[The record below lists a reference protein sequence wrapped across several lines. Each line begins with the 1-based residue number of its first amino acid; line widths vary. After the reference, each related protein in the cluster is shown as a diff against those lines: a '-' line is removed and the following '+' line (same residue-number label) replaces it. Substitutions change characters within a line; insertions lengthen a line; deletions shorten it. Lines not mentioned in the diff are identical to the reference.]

1 MAAAGWD
8 LTHLFANDQAFGSAF
23 SELAQR
29 VENAPRWEQAP
40 LSEGRA
46 LAAALSEYFGSLRAF
61 GRLSVYATA
70 SSDEDTRDGE
80 RWARKLKVQE
90 LGAKL
95 AAAWAWLAP
104 RVAQLRLERVEALLS
119 EEPALAEY
127 AFFLRDAVRHGPH
140 LLPEGQERI
149 LAEFSPVARAPYNL
163 YQLLTHADFPFPEI
177 TLTDGQKVRVDQ
189 TAYTRLRED
198 PNRGVREAAARA
210 FFATYRQ
217 FARTLACALDAHLHH
232 QATEARVRGFASSL
246 EAALFPNAVPEKVYH
261 RLLGEA
267 EKLLPLLFRLFAL
280 RRQVLGL
287 DQLEFFDLYVPWGED
302 TFGEVSLEHAAS
314 LLVESLAPL
323 GEEYLA
329 IVQNGLSGGWMD
341 PYPRPGK
348 RSGAYCTG
356 DAYDVHPY
364 VLMNFQGTLDSVS
377 TMAHEWGHAVHS
389 ALANR
394 AQPYPTAEYPI
405 FLAEIASTLNE
416 NLLFHHLLSEAAE
429 PSRKLFVLSH
439 FLEHIRGTFFRQS
452 QFADFELSVYRQ
464 VEAGEAL
471 TGESVTL
478 LYGETQRRWLGHD
491 EGAVRVDGDFAVEW
505 AYIPHFYYG
514 FYVYQYATSLA
525 ASTFFARQI
534 LAGEPKARERYLQL
548 LKAGGSA
555 YPYELLCR
563 AGVDLASP
571 EPYQELGV
579 FLSGLLDEAERLV
592 AKASENRVLQPA
604 VS

>member
-1 MAAAGWD
+1 MSEASWD
-8 LTHLFANDQAFGSAF
+8 LSHLFPDERSFWSAF
-23 SELAQR
+23 SDLDQR
-29 VENAPRWEQAP
+29 VAQGARWEKAS
-40 LSEGRA
+40 LSHSGEL
-46 LAAALSEYFGSLRAF
+46 LAAVSEYFGTLRAF
-61 GRLSVYATA
+61 GRLSVYAQA
-70 SSDEDTRDGE
+70 SSDEDTRDGP
-80 RWARKLKVQE
+80 RWARRLKVQE

-104 RVAQLRLERVEALLS
+104 RVAQLGLERVEASLS

-127 AFFLRDAVRHGPH
+127 GFFLRNAVRHGPH
-140 LLPEGQERI
+140 LLPEAAERV
-149 LAEFSPVARAPYNL
+149 LAELSPVARAPYNL

-177 TLTDGQKVRVDQ
+177 TLTDGQKVLVDQ
-189 TAYTRLRED
+189 TAYMSLREHRD
-198 PNRGVREAAARA
+198 RAVRERAARA
-210 FFATYRQ
+210 FFATYRK
-217 FARTLACALDAHLHH
+217 FSRTLACALDAHLRHH
-232 QATEARVRGFASSL
+232 VTEGRLRGFASAL
-246 EAALFPNAVPEKVYH
+246 EAALFLSAIPEEVYH
-261 RLLGEA
+261 RLLAEA

-302 TFGEVSLEHAAS
+302 TFGRITLEQGTQ

-329 IVQNGLSGGWMD
+329 ILQGGLAGGWMD
-341 PYPRPGK
+341 PYPRRGK

-356 DAYDVHPY
+356 EAYDVHPY

-416 NLLFHHLLSEAAE
+416 NLLFHHLLGQFPE

-439 FLEHIRGTFFRQS
+439 FLEHIRATFFRQS
-452 QFADFELSVYRQ
+452 QFAEFELACYRR
-464 VEAGEAL
+464 VESGEAL
-471 TGESVTL
+471 TGETL
-478 LYGETQRRWLGHD
+478 TALYGEVQRRWLGHYA
-491 EGAVRVDGDFAVEW
+491 GAVRVDEDFTVEW
-505 AYIPHFYYG
+505 AFIPHFYYD

-579 FLSGLLDEAERLV
+579 FLSGILEEGERLV